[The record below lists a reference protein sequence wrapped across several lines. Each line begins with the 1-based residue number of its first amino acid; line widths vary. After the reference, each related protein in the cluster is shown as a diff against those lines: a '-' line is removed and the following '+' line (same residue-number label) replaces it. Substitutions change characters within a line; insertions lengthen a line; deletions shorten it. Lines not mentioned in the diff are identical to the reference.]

1 MTNTNDSV
9 SKEKVKQSGAK
20 RPRPA
25 SQSRA
30 ARSPGKQRDRDSRRR
45 SGERRPMQAGG
56 SGLNLDPKLKSIIHE
71 ALDRSVFIVFDIE
84 TTGGNPERNGITEI
98 CALKVKDGE
107 VVDRFYSLINPMISI
122 PPIVRKM
129 TGITNQMVADAPVI
143 HEVFPDFAE
152 FIGDSILVSH
162 NTIGDLIF
170 LRHFSKETLNRD
182 LSNFFLC
189 THLLVEKLCPEAPD
203 KSLKGLSRHFNL
215 SGDQFHRAE
224 ADAMQTWELFKVLA
238 RKLKERSIS
247 RVEQAIRLQGDLD
260 SSLRLG
266 WAVPTEK
273 LKGLPHG
280 AGVFYLYDHER
291 RLLLLSGA
299 TSVQKEVEKLL
310 KYDLI
315 PRQILK
321 LALRSYDLQAS
332 RTSSVF
338 AALMAEC
345 DGMDK
350 HKLGVDP
357 SILHQRLVNTIGLYE
372 DRSGNLRISVGP
384 MEDGLK
390 QVFGPVK
397 DRKRASDFVQE
408 LAAVLGEKTT
418 RDGMLVASEHSS
430 LVVSA
435 LSGTLP
441 DLLRKVEKNLW
452 SLRIFFWR
460 KRAIETQRSRLE
472 KIQNLLN
479 MGGAEPAPWRNLSQL
494 HGIVVVP
501 DEATSTWVVHT
512 IVGAKPYS
520 SHQVRGDWR
529 LRLVQG
535 GFGKRIV
542 SRMYKEIKSP
552 KETPPLTK
560 IDVARMN
567 AVMWWIYHGKGRDGG
582 AFLSLEELEV
592 MLKDRK
598 ASEIAMASE
607 ET

>member
-1 MTNTNDSV
+1 
-9 SKEKVKQSGAK
+9 
-20 RPRPA
+20 
-25 SQSRA
+25 
-30 ARSPGKQRDRDSRRR
+30 
-45 SGERRPMQAGG
+45 MQAGG

-143 HEVFPDFAE
+143 HEVFPDFSE
-152 FIGDSILVSH
+152 FIGDHILVSH

-170 LRHFSKETLNRD
+170 LRHFAKETLNRD

-238 RKLKERSIS
+238 RKLKERAIS

-350 HKLGVDP
+350 HV
-357 SILHQRLVNTIGLYE
+357 
-372 DRSGNLRISVGP
+372 
-384 MEDGLK
+384 
-390 QVFGPVK
+390 
-397 DRKRASDFVQE
+397 
-408 LAAVLGEKTT
+408 
-418 RDGMLVASEHSS
+418 
-430 LVVSA
+430 
-435 LSGTLP
+435 
-441 DLLRKVEKNLW
+441 
-452 SLRIFFWR
+452 WR
-460 KRAIETQRSRLE
+460 
-472 KIQNLLN
+472 
-479 MGGAEPAPWRNLSQL
+479 
-494 HGIVVVP
+494 
-501 DEATSTWVVHT
+501 
-512 IVGAKPYS
+512 
-520 SHQVRGDWR
+520 
-529 LRLVQG
+529 
-535 GFGKRIV
+535 
-542 SRMYKEIKSP
+542 
-552 KETPPLTK
+552 
-560 IDVARMN
+560 
-567 AVMWWIYHGKGRDGG
+567 
-582 AFLSLEELEV
+582 
-592 MLKDRK
+592 
-598 ASEIAMASE
+598 
-607 ET
+607 

>member
-1 MTNTNDSV
+1 MTRVSDSQN
-9 SKEKVKQSGAK
+9 KEKTGSLG
-20 RPRPA
+20 PRRGSKSTA
-25 SQSRA
+25 GNKGKSSH
-30 ARSPGKQRDRDSRRR
+30 RSR
-45 SGERRPMQAGG
+45 SGESGRRG
-56 SGLNLDPKLKSIIHE
+56 SGLKRPVQSGGIGANLDPKLRAIISE
-71 ALDRSVFIVFDIE
+71 SLERSTFIVFDIE

-98 CALKVKDGE
+98 CALKIKDGE
-107 VVDRFYSLINPMISI
+107 VIDRFYSLVNPMISI

-170 LRHFSKETLNRD
+170 LRFFAKETLNRD

-215 SGDQFHRAE
+215 AGDQFHRAE

-238 RKLKERSIS
+238 RKLRERSIT

-266 WAVPTEK
+266 WAVPAEK
-273 LKGLPHG
+273 LRGLPNS

-291 RLLLLSGA
+291 RLLLVSGA
-299 TSVQKEVEKLL
+299 TSLQKEIDKLQ
-310 KYDLI
+310 KHDLI

-321 LALRSYDLQAS
+321 LTLRSYDLQAT
-332 RTSSVF
+332 RTASVF
-338 AALMAEC
+338 GALMAEC
-345 DGMDK
+345 DGLDK

-357 SILHQRLVNTIGLYE
+357 SILHQRVVNTIGIYE
-372 DRSGNLRISVGP
+372 DRNGNLRVAVGP
-384 MEDGLK
+384 MEEGLK
-390 QVFGPVK
+390 HVFGPVR

-408 LAAVLGEKTT
+408 LAAILGEKTT
-418 RDGMLVASEHSS
+418 RDGMLVAPEHAS

-460 KRAIETQRSRLE
+460 KRSIENQRARLE

-479 MGGAEPAPWRNLSQL
+479 MGGSDPAPWKNLGHL
-494 HGIVVVP
+494 HGVVVVP
-501 DEATSTWVVHT
+501 DEATSTWLVHT
-512 IVGAKPYS
+512 IVASKPNS

-529 LRLVQG
+529 LRLIQG
-535 GFGKRIV
+535 GFGKRII
-542 SRMYKEIKSP
+542 SRMYKEIKAP
-552 KETPPLTK
+552 TDAPPLTK

-582 AFLSLEELEV
+582 AFLTLEELEI

-598 ASEIAMASE
+598 TSETVMAGGE
-607 ET
+607 

>member
-1 MTNTNDSV
+1 MTKSNDSG
-9 SKEKVKQSGAK
+9 SKDKTKSGTSRSSRHSA
-20 RPRPA
+20 A
-25 SQSRA
+25 SRSRD
-30 ARSPGKQRDRDSRRR
+30 GRRR
-45 SGERRPMQAGG
+45 KTERRPVQSGG
-56 SGLNLDPKLKSIIHE
+56 LGANLDPRLKAVINE
-71 ALDRSVFIVFDIE
+71 QLERSTFIVFDIE

-129 TGITNQMVADAPVI
+129 TGITNQMVAEAPIV
-143 HEVFPDFAE
+143 HEVFPDFAQ
-152 FIGDSILVSH
+152 FIGDEILVSH

-215 SGDQFHRAE
+215 AGEQFHRAE
-224 ADAMQTWELFKVLA
+224 ADAMQTWELFKVLS
-238 RKLKERSIS
+238 RKLKDRGIS
-247 RVEQAIRLQGDLD
+247 KVEQAIRLQGDLD

-266 WAVPTEK
+266 WAVPQEK
-273 LKGLPHG
+273 LRGLPGG
-280 AGVFYLYDHER
+280 AGVFYLFDHER
-291 RLLLLSGA
+291 RLLFVSGA
-299 TSVQKEVEKLL
+299 TSLQKEVEKLQRH
-310 KYDLI
+310 DLI

-321 LALRSYDLQAS
+321 IMLRSYDLQAT
-332 RTSSVF
+332 RTPSVF
-338 AALMAEC
+338 AAMMAEC
-345 DGMDK
+345 DGLDK

-372 DRSGNLRISVGP
+372 DRAGNLRLTVGP
-384 MEDGLK
+384 MDDGLK
-390 QVFGPVK
+390 QVFGPVR

-408 LAAVLGEKTT
+408 LAAVLGEKTV
-418 RDGMLVASEHSS
+418 RDGMLVAPEHVS
-430 LVVSA
+430 LVISA

-460 KRAIETQRSRLE
+460 KRAIENQRARLE

-479 MGGAEPAPWRNLSQL
+479 MGGSDPFPWRNLNHL

-501 DEATSTWVVHT
+501 DEATSTWVLHT
-512 IVGAKPYS
+512 IISGRPNS

-535 GFGKRIV
+535 GFGKRII
-542 SRMYKEIKSP
+542 SRMYKEIRVP
-552 KETPPLTK
+552 KDAPPLTK

-567 AVMWWIYHGKGRDGG
+567 AVLWWIYHGKGRDGG
-582 AFLSLEELEV
+582 AFVGLEELEM

-598 ASEIAMASE
+598 SAEVALSGEGPL
-607 ET
+607 